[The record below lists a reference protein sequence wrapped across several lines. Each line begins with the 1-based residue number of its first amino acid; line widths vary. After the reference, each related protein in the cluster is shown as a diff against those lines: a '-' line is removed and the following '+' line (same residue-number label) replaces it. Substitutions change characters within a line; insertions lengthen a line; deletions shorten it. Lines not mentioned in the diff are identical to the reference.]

1 MAGAPIRIADA
12 DDPRIATFRAIRE
25 RDLVGRE
32 GRFVAEG
39 TVVLRM
45 LAASHAAGGRFR
57 AEAVL
62 VLENRLAGIAAVLD
76 SLPADVP
83 VHVADRAVFNAI
95 AGFDMHRG
103 VVAIGR
109 REAAPA
115 AGTLIASLPADSLV
129 LAACGISNHDNMGSL
144 FRNAAAFGVDAILL
158 DETCCDP
165 LYRKAIRVSV
175 GAVLSVPFT
184 REGGAQTM
192 LEALADAGFEIWALS
207 PRGEAPIGSIV
218 PAGRLA
224 LVAGTEGE
232 GLPATILSRF
242 HTARIPQKSGLDSLN
257 VATASGVALYQMA
270 LAKGRIG

>member
-1 MAGAPIRIADA
+1 MAGAPIRIAAA
-12 DDPRIATFRAIRE
+12 DDPRIAAFRAIRE

-45 LAASHAAGGRFR
+45 LVASHAAGGRFR

-62 VLENRLAGIAAVLD
+62 ILENRLAGVAEILER
-76 SLPADVP
+76 LPASVP
-83 VHVADRAVFNAI
+83 VHVADRDVFNAI

-103 VVAIGR
+103 VLAIGR
-109 REAAPA
+109 REAVPTALD
-115 AGTLIASLPADSLV
+115 LIASLPSDSLV

-144 FRNAAAFGVDAILL
+144 FRNAAAFGVDAVLL

-175 GAVLSVPFT
+175 GAVLSVPFA
-184 REGGAQTM
+184 RGGRAQDLLEG
-192 LEALADAGFEIWALS
+192 LAGAGFAIWALS
-207 PRGEAPIGSIV
+207 PRGETAIGGIV
-218 PAGRLA
+218 PSARLA

-232 GLPATILSRF
+232 GLPAAILSRF
-242 HTARIPQKSGLDSLN
+242 HTARIPQKPGLDSLN

>member
-12 DDPRIATFRAIRE
+12 DDPRIAAFRSIRE

-45 LAASHAAGGRFR
+45 LAASHAADGRFR
-57 AEAVL
+57 AESVL
-62 VLENRLAGIAAVLD
+62 VLENRLAGIAGILD

-83 VHVADRAVFNAI
+83 VHVADRAVFNTI

-109 REAAPA
+109 REAAQA
-115 AGTLIASLPADSLV
+115 AGALIASLPSDSLV
-129 LAACGISNHDNMGSL
+129 LAGCGISNHDNMGSL

-184 REGGAQTM
+184 RGGSAQGM
-192 LEALADAGFEIWALS
+192 LEGLSGAGFEIWALS
-207 PRGEAPIGSIV
+207 PRGEAAIGSIV
-218 PAGRLA
+218 PSERLA

-232 GLPATILSRF
+232 GLPAAILSRF
-242 HTARIPQKSGLDSLN
+242 HTARVPQKPGLDSLN

-270 LAKGRIG
+270 LGKGRIG

>member
-1 MAGAPIRIADA
+1 MAGDAIRINGS
-12 DDPRIATFRAIRE
+12 DDPRIAPFRSIRE

-45 LAASHAAGGRFR
+45 LAHAHARGGGFR
-57 AEAVL
+57 AEAIL
-62 VLENRLAGIAAVLD
+62 VLENRLAGLAAILADV
-76 SLPADVP
+76 PADVP
-83 VHVADRAVFNAI
+83 VYVADKTVFNGI

-109 REAAPA
+109 RDVLPSV
-115 AGTLIASLPADSLV
+115 AGLIASLPPDSLV
-129 LAACGISNHDNMGSL
+129 LAACGISNHDNMGAL

-175 GAVLSVPFT
+175 GAVLSLPYA
-184 REGGAQTM
+184 RGEGARDLLQRLT
-192 LEALADAGFEIWALS
+192 EAGFAIWALS
-207 PRGEAPIGSIV
+207 PRGDKAVGQIAPC
-218 PAGRLA
+218 ARLA

-232 GLPATILSRF
+232 GLPDAILSQF
-242 HTARIPQKSGLDSLN
+242 HTARVPQAPGLDSLN
-257 VATASGVALYQMA
+257 VATACGIALYQMA
-270 LAKGRIG
+270 LSKGRIG